1 MRTPSYLRRACA
13 FVVQEDRR
21 CGRERV
27 FGSVFVE
34 HRRSERARCCS
45 HGTASVLCQGGPRWR
60 TQPIPVAQLGS
71 MRACLPATVGG
82 RSGCEPTAYRVVEY
96 LMRSRRAR
104 HDRALAWN
112 TLLRRKEMPCTAVP
126 REPEVTYAP
135 AAARMVDRR
144 KRLYPRRDALN
155 HAATCMPVL
164 WAASLVVARA
174 AGACTFVVRRCR
186 MAHARHRAID
196 RAVAIDVRVRAGRQ
210 RDLCAVTVTSAAH
223 TRSRTEISMNGMH

>member
-1 MRTPSYLRRACA
+1 MRTPCYLRRACA

-34 HRRSERARCCS
+34 RRRSERARCCS

-135 AAARMVDRR
+135 AAARMVDRQTQATVSTQGCFESR
-144 KRLYPRRDALN
+144 SDVHAGAMGSKPCCRTSGGRMHLRGASLPHGPRAPSRGRPRR
-155 HAATCMPVL
+155 
-164 WAASLVVARA
+164 
-174 AGACTFVVRRCR
+174 
-186 MAHARHRAID
+186 RH
-196 RAVAIDVRVRAGRQ
+196 
-210 RDLCAVTVTSAAH
+210 
-223 TRSRTEISMNGMH
+223 